1 MTLLGAN
8 YIARFWRGL
17 SNRERLLVSLAI
29 LAAMSWVVYQYP
41 YMMQER
47 NVRLLKAKADAA
59 EKNILELTAQIS
71 ELKLKA
77 ERIRSGEEMQGVAG
91 WDLVDQKGVVL
102 FLQDVSAEARR
113 LGVNLV
119 AVHPSKEVEKEKYKE
134 VSMNLDLK
142 GRYREL
148 SEYFKRLESLS
159 RVVNVRRIRV
169 EACPDASSVCAA
181 QLEAVT
187 YVAK

>member
-1 MTLLGAN
+1 MPLDTNRLT
-8 YIARFWRGL
+8 RFWRGL
-17 SNRERLLVSLAI
+17 SNRERLLISIALTAVL
-29 LAAMSWVVYQYP
+29 SWLVYQYP
-41 YMMQER
+41 YTMQER
-47 NVRLLKAKADAA
+47 QVKLLKAKADAA
-59 EKNILELTAQIS
+59 EKNILELTAQIA

-91 WDLVDQKGVVL
+91 WDLVDQRGVVL

-119 AVHPSKEVEKEKYKE
+119 AVHPSREVEKEKYKE

-159 RVVNVRRIRV
+159 RVVNVRKIRV
-169 EACPDASSVCAA
+169 EACPDASSVCAV

-187 YVAK
+187 YVEK